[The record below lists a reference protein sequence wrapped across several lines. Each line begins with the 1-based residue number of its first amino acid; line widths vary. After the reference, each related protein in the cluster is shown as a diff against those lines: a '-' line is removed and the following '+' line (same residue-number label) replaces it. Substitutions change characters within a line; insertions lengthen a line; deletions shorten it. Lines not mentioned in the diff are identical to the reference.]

1 MQCSWQTRDFLEA
14 DTYANH
20 NQITLYD
27 GEKLKNE
34 FYLMSIEKLDS
45 SSAAILQQDIVL
57 EFALSHTMN

>member
-1 MQCSWQTRDFLEA
+1 
-14 DTYANH
+14 
-20 NQITLYD
+20 LYD